1 VTDRGTLKLRSPS
14 ESTDGPPLVA
24 RTISPER
31 LDRLHDMARAADS
44 SLTTME
50 KIKCST

>member
-1 VTDRGTLKLRSPS
+1 MTEKPTLKLRTPS

-24 RTISPER
+24 RMIWPER
-31 LDRLHDMARAADS
+31 LYRLHDMARVADS

-50 KIKCST
+50 KI